1 MDEQSP
7 TCLVLLVPPTLHPV
21 LLMQDKIKES
31 KERQKVVESSLKL

>member
-21 LLMQDKIKES
+21 LLMQDKIKG
-31 KERQKVVESSLKL
+31 RQKAVESSVKL

>member
-21 LLMQDKIKES
+21 LLMQDKIKE
-31 KERQKVVESSLKL
+31 RQVVESSLKL